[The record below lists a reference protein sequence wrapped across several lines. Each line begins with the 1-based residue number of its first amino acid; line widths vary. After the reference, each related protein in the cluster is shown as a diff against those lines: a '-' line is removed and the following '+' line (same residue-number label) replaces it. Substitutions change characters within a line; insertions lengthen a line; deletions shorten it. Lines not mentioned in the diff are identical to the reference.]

1 MEKRMFLKLYAL
13 VIALFLL
20 TTVGV
25 AQDLPDSPGVTV
37 GVFTSNQVAAS
48 STKNRQSLSG
58 GAVPA
63 GKGPWIDFRIADVDY
78 WNSTAAL
85 VGTTIANVEL
95 TSRCAEQRTCLAEI
109 APDATRG
116 RLYLYTLPTDL
127 ALSYLSY
134 RLKARGF
141 HGWWLPEVMFTGA
154 NLFSAGRSYG
164 RIR

>member
-1 MEKRMFLKLYAL
+1 MERRISRRSYAP

-20 TTVGV
+20 TAFGV

-37 GVFTSNQVAAS
+37 GVFTSNRVAAS
-48 STKNRQSLSG
+48 STTNRPSLSG
-58 GAVPA
+58 GAAPA
-63 GKGPWIDFRIADVDY
+63 GKGPWIDFRIADISY

-95 TSRCAEQRTCLAEI
+95 TSRCAEQRTCLTEI
-109 APDATRG
+109 APNTTRG

-127 ALSYLSY
+127 ALSYISY
-134 RLKARGF
+134 RLKGRGV
-141 HGWWLPEVMFTGA
+141 HGWWLPQVMFAGA

-164 RIR
+164 RIK